1 MLNRKFR
8 CPDWSMAFDSFT
20 TCVWELGTC
29 LLRWLFVLV
38 LLKRSASC
46 CCSFRGNTPSFFR
59 FTEMLRGFCSLFCW
73 NAPCF
78 LLVPG
83 KRSLWWHELYMWRH
97 ELYMWRHKLY
107 MWRHKLCGYICKRR
121 IYIKRK
127 GCHPTALPESSFE
140 AYEKLLEFTR
150 DPLGARTQDPH
161 IKSVMLYQ
169 LS

>member
-1 MLNRKFR
+1 MGAWNL
-8 CPDWSMAFDSFT
+8 PSPMAFCSCFT
-20 TCVWELGTC
+20 ETLREL
-29 LLRWLFVLV
+29 LLFFPRKHSEFFSSHGNASGLLSLV
-38 LLKRSASC
+38 LLKHSM
-46 CCSFRGNTPSFFR
+46 F
-59 FTEMLRGFCSLFCW
+59 
-73 NAPCF
+73 F

-83 KRSLWWHELYMWRH
+83 KCSLWWHELYMGRH
-97 ELYMWRHKLY
+97 ELYMGRHELYMGWHELY